1 MKEENQVDS
10 QDEEDEL
17 IDEKRDKFDEN
28 LHIGLRENG
37 INLYGY
43 P

>member
-17 IDEKRDKFDEN
+17 IDENRDKFDEN
-28 LHIGLRENG
+28 LHIALRENG